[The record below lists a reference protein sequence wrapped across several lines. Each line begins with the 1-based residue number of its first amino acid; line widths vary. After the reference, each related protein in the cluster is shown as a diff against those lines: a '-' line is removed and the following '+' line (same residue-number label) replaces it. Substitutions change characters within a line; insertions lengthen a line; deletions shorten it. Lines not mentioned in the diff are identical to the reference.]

1 METRERRRSTRLHR
15 QFVVHVRSLTGT
27 EAEGESE
34 NVSQAGAFVKTER
47 WPGFQSHDQVVITFC
62 LPPDFT
68 GQDKP
73 IGLRGDGV
81 VTRVDP
87 GREGF
92 GIEFARSFRQFEQ
105 VSLPDAASKMG
116 EGTVASCVS
125 TLAKL
130 PLNEFL
136 SSYPYGFLVEFSRRA
151 FDRDV
156 ILQLDT
162 QPGTNTDLLARE
174 ETPKQDVFKA
184 RVLSLNKRNPTT
196 EPDKIITGRSPTSDL
211 VFQNKLVSRRHAY
224 FSVTPAEKKSVL
236 VDTESTNGTF
246 VNGRKLRPYEEC
258 PLAEGD
264 EIRFGYEVR
273 VVYFSSQGFHRF
285 LRQVSSGQS

>member
-1 METRERRRSTRLHR
+1 
-15 QFVVHVRSLTGT
+15 
-27 EAEGESE
+27 
-34 NVSQAGAFVKTER
+34 
-47 WPGFQSHDQVVITFC
+47 VVITFC

-73 IGLRGDGV
+73 IGLRGEAV

-87 GREGF
+87 EREGF

-105 VSLPDAASKMG
+105 VSLPDLVGGLG

-125 TLAKL
+125 AFAEL
-130 PLNEFL
+130 PVSEFL
-136 SSYPYGFLVEFSRRA
+136 SRYPHGFLVEFSRRA
-151 FDRDV
+151 FDKDV

-162 QPGTNTDLLARE
+162 QKVTNTDLLGQE

-184 RVLSLNKRNPTT
+184 RVLALNKRNPAT
-196 EPDKIITGRSPTSDL
+196 EPDKIIIGRSPTSDL

-224 FSVTPAEKKSVL
+224 FSVVSPETKSVL
-236 VDTESTNGTF
+236 VDMESTNGTF
-246 VNGRKLRPYEEC
+246 VNTRKLRPYEEH

-264 EIRFGYEVR
+264 EILLGHEVR

-285 LRQVSSGQS
+285 LRHVSSAKT